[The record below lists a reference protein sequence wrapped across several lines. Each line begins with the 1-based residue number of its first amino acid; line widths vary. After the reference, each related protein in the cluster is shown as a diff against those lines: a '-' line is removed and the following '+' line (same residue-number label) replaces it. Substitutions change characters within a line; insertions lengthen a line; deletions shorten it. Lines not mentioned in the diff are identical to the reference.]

1 MRGWVTDWDSLKG
14 RRKGSFNCVTWCAC
28 IPQPN
33 PTCVEEK
40 ELQTV
45 WKQNLISQPFELGVA
60 PSHRN
65 FSQLNEL
72 SIWEQDTN
80 IVSYHPYKLW
90 SVYNLKTGMLL
101 MIVNYTL
108 KTGMLIYVPWKQAC
122 WYMYLENRHVGFHLH
137 SEVRKPCPALS
148 VGHRVVHTDLQVVCW
163 EVKLNI
169 LK

>member
-108 KTGMLIYVPWKQAC
+108 KTGMLFMVLNYTLKTGMLLMIVNHTLKTGMLVYVPWKQAC
-122 WYMYLENRHVGFHLH
+122 WFSSPFG
-137 SEVRKPCPALS
+137 SP
-148 VGHRVVHTDLQVVCW
+148 
-163 EVKLNI
+163 
-169 LK
+169 